1 VKKLAILG
9 ASGHG
14 RVAADIAEQQGWEK
28 IELFDAAWPNIQTS
42 EHDFVIA
49 GDETSFWENLNQYD
63 AAFIALG
70 DNVIRKEKYDQLMT
84 TDIELINLISNS
96 AIISNRVQ
104 LGHGILVAELACIK
118 TGSII
123 ADGVIINT
131 NATID
136 HDCQIDSFVHLS
148 PAVSLAGNVS
158 VATMSWL
165 GIGSC
170 VIQNIR
176 IGTEVIAGAGSVITN
191 DIPDNVTVVGVPATV
206 IKENN

>member
-118 TGSII
+118 T
-123 ADGVIINT
+123 
-131 NATID
+131 
-136 HDCQIDSFVHLS
+136 
-148 PAVSLAGNVS
+148 VSLAGNVS